1 MTAKRL
7 TDIGFVVKPHGY
19 GGNVVIRL
27 TSDHGKEIVNAESLF
42 LLVEGRAVPFMVEAI
57 EQIRND
63 SLIVSFRYY
72 DSEDKVTGFT
82 GCKVQA
88 ELRGSV
94 GKKKYE
100 DLTLAGFTLLDS
112 DGRVRG
118 VIKSI
123 IERKHQW
130 LATVENQSGAE
141 FLLPV
146 HEDLIIGID
155 PEGRT
160 ITMTIPDG
168 IEDIG

>member
-1 MTAKRL
+1 MTARRL

-27 TSDHGKEIVNAESLF
+27 TSDHGKEIVSAESLF

-57 EQIRND
+57 EQVRND
-63 SLIVSFRYY
+63 SLIVSFRHY
-72 DSEDKVTGFT
+72 DSAGKVAGFT
-82 GCKVQA
+82 GCRVQA
-88 ELRGSV
+88 ELKGSV
-94 GKKKYE
+94 GKKRYE
-100 DLTLAGFTLLDS
+100 DLTLTGFTLLDS

-118 VIKSI
+118 VIRSI
-123 IERKHQW
+123 SERKHQW

-146 HEDLIIGID
+146 HEDLIIEAD
-155 PEGRT
+155 PKGKT